1 MNWVVKFKELNSYWR
16 GVALMALGFLLSMGA
31 FLLSYFFSVP
41 FLSPL
46 HYGGTLLMFVGMFFV
61 GKYIFS
67 REAVVE
73 NRKEL
78 DGLKSKQP
86 WE

>member
-1 MNWVVKFKELNSYWR
+1 MKWVVKFKELNSYWK
-16 GVALMALGFLLSMGA
+16 GVTLMVVGLLLSMGA
-31 FLLSYFFSVP
+31 FLVSYVFSVP
-41 FLSPL
+41 FLAPL
-46 HYGGTLLMFVGMFFV
+46 HYGGTLLAFVGAFFV
-61 GKYIFS
+61 GKYIFG
-67 REAVVE
+67 RKAVIE